1 MKTDDSAVDI
11 KDVDL
16 MGNGKRV
23 VHITTV
29 HHPYDPRIFYKQ
41 CMSLKKAKY
50 DVYLIAQKAE
60 HEQNDIKHIPLQ
72 SYTSRW
78 KRMIL
83 GTMSAYKKAKRLNAD
98 IYVFHDP
105 ELMLVGALLKK
116 RHNIV
121 IYDIHEDYVTSIL
134 QKNYIPRIFRTWIA
148 KIYKLIEKILTRNM
162 ELCLAEKYYKDL
174 YGRGTCIL
182 NYPLIN
188 ENLLQNKQSE
198 NKMRENKV
206 LYTGNVTVDRGALIH
221 AKIPKIDPNVSV
233 QFIGKCPR
241 SLADKIYEV
250 AGNQKDQIHL
260 RGIDQFI
267 VKDEIEAMYH
277 QHHWLA
283 GIALFPPTEHY
294 MKKELTKFFEYMNA
308 GLPIICSNFPVWKKF
323 IETYKCGIAV
333 DPYNEEE
340 IKNALNTLRNNPQL
354 ANEMGKNG
362 RKAVQEELNWLSEE
376 RKLLDWYEQLLERKG

>member
-1 MKTDDSAVDI
+1 
-11 KDVDL
+11 

-250 AGNQKDQIHL
+250 AGDQKDQIHL

>member
-1 MKTDDSAVDI
+1 
-11 KDVDL
+11 

-78 KRMIL
+78 KRMIF

-233 QFIGKCPR
+233 QFIGECPR

-362 RKAVQEELNWLSEE
+362 RKAVQKELNWLSEE

>member
-1 MKTDDSAVDI
+1 
-11 KDVDL
+11 

-362 RKAVQEELNWLSEE
+362 RKAVQKELNWLSEE

>member
-1 MKTDDSAVDI
+1 
-11 KDVDL
+11 

-41 CMSLKKAKY
+41 CMSLKKANY

>member
-1 MKTDDSAVDI
+1 
-11 KDVDL
+11 